1 MVMNFLTPT
10 AEASRPATNR
20 YAALCA
26 LAQVDPTAP
35 LQTVF
40 DAASAIIVKA
50 VGADALDIFLY
61 DASSESLIAV
71 RAPRSPM
78 GRLERA
84 IGVDRLPLPD
94 GGLAVRVF
102 RDGASV
108 RTGHRDTEPE
118 ERRDI
123 ATALESRSGV
133 LSRMQVGNQAVG
145 VLDAHAGSPNHF
157 TAADQEFLE
166 AAARV
171 IAMAVIVN
179 SAARAE
185 PITHDARRR
194 DRHST
199 ARSGL

>member
-1 MVMNFLTPT
+1 MVTNSLTPT
-10 AEASRPATNR
+10 AQASRPASDR

-40 DAASAIIVKA
+40 DAASALIVEA
-50 VGADALDIFLY
+50 VGAAALDIFLY

-78 GRLERA
+78 ARLERT

-102 RDGASV
+102 QDGRSV
-108 RTGHRDTEPE
+108 RTGQRDTEPD
-118 ERRDI
+118 ERQDI
-123 ATALESRSGV
+123 AVALESRSGV
-133 LSRMQVGNQAVG
+133 LSRMQVGTQAVG
-145 VLDAHAGSPNHF
+145 VLDAHAVSPNRF

-179 SAARAE
+179 SAARAR
-185 PITHDARRR
+185 PITHDARRQ
-194 DRHST
+194 DRRRT
-199 ARSGL
+199 ARSGV